1 MQQLADR
8 GLVQPLGQRPGGCQG
23 HLEAGA
29 LHETDRGQG
38 KLGKAAGRADQA
50 QVRGDLNIVGVQLDG
65 GEAFTEQGR

>member
-29 LHETDRGQG
+29 LHEADRGQG
-38 KLGKAAGRADQA
+38 KLGKAAGGTGQV
-50 QVRGDLNIVGVQLDG
+50 QVRGDLNIVGVQLEG
-65 GEAFTEQGR
+65 GEAFAEQCR